1 MNPILQQFHSRKAS
15 QQQQNNNIDN
25 LMSDIQSGK
34 INPQQE
40 VLNYVKSMNPLQRM
54 ALKSTMPMISK
65 LGKKFGVTDSE
76 IQDFQRALN
85 L

>member
-15 QQQQNNNIDN
+15 QQQQNNNMDN

>member
-15 QQQQNNNIDN
+15 QQQQNNNMDN

-54 ALKSTMPMISK
+54 ALKSTMPMIGK

>member
-15 QQQQNNNIDN
+15 QQQQNNNMDN

-40 VLNYVKSMNPLQRM
+40 VLNYVKSMNLLQRM